1 MTPKRP
7 IEVALASRAC
17 GEAWLR
23 RDRMVDAGD
32 EVGVLAMNQACDILG
47 GHYNSL
53 WEKWQNMG
61 GTSDIESLALHEV
74 GKRGTYKESALTKKT
89 KAEAAARKPWISK
102 GYTGADSRGTV
113 DVSDIPPY
121 SSHEPMKHKGG
132 SYDQHESH
140 AWTVDGE

>member
-23 RDRMVDAGD
+23 RDQMVDAGD
-32 EVGVLAMNQACDILG
+32 EVGVQAMNQACEILG

-74 GKRGTYKESALTKKT
+74 ELDGTEPS
-89 KAEAAARKPWISK
+89 PIIS
-102 GYTGADSRGTV
+102 GGEVLYRNYNGNDE
-113 DVSDIPPY
+113 IPF
-121 SSHEPMKHKGG
+121 
-132 SYDQHESH
+132 
-140 AWTVDGE
+140 